1 MNNSTAN
8 LSENLT
14 SFVYED
20 LVVHIQAI
28 QYQIIEIS
36 KYLNIKWN
44 NKMIRKKLKSRSITF
59 IDPYGNLITNECM
72 DHELISTS
80 LKKYKKNYIAKYLHK
95 WIKIGTMNNN
105 FILPLN
111 EYELKSPVS
120 QYPDGY
126 QFITYGDLNTW
137 GSVNCP
143 KGKRSKG
150 GQQHTHL
157 SSPEHVQVRK
167 LRKRVKDRVTQENIA
182 IGRIYDD
189 ELARSQLSQTAL
201 VVAPTAEEAKSA
213 MNRIRRQLTPVLP
226 ECCNFEIPAPY
237 SETISGCRFLLSDIN
252 MNKKRIVLFA
262 TDQQLQLLFKAKHV
276 LMDGTF
282 DSAPPYFSQVYTLHA
297 IKHGKTFPCVIGLLT
312 GKTSSIYERMFDEL
326 TFDANRLNMF
336 FEPERITSDFEKS
349 LIKAVSNKFSS
360 TYHSGCYFHFSQCIY
375 RKIQS
380 LGLSTLYRDDE
391 DVRSTCRQ
399 LMALPFL
406 PMEEIEFAFE
416 ELMEQ
421 SPTV

>member
-1 MNNSTAN
+1 
-8 LSENLT
+8 
-14 SFVYED
+14 
-20 LVVHIQAI
+20 
-28 QYQIIEIS
+28 
-36 KYLNIKWN
+36 
-44 NKMIRKKLKSRSITF
+44 
-59 IDPYGNLITNECM
+59 
-72 DHELISTS
+72 
-80 LKKYKKNYIAKYLHK
+80 
-95 WIKIGTMNNN
+95 
-105 FILPLN
+105 
-111 EYELKSPVS
+111 
-120 QYPDGY
+120 
-126 QFITYGDLNTW
+126 
-137 GSVNCP
+137 
-143 KGKRSKG
+143 

-297 IKHGKTFPCVIGLLT
+297 IKHGK
-312 GKTSSIYERMFDEL
+312 
-326 TFDANRLNMF
+326 
-336 FEPERITSDFEKS
+336 
-349 LIKAVSNKFSS
+349 
-360 TYHSGCYFHFSQCIY
+360 
-375 RKIQS
+375 
-380 LGLSTLYRDDE
+380 
-391 DVRSTCRQ
+391 
-399 LMALPFL
+399 
-406 PMEEIEFAFE
+406 
-416 ELMEQ
+416 
-421 SPTV
+421 